1 MSAEQTLADFGVVGL
16 GTMGSN
22 VALNVA
28 DNGFE
33 VACWNRDPEVQRAFL
48 SANAGARV
56 VGVPSLR
63 ELPARLSRPRRIL
76 LMVTAGKPVDLV
88 MADLAALLEPGDIV
102 IDGGNSRFEDT
113 RRREAEWRAKG
124 LHFVG
129 MGVSGGAEGARHG
142 PSLMPGGSAEAYA
155 ALAPILEKIAARSDS
170 GPCVTHVGPDG
181 AGHFVKT
188 VHNGIEYADMQL
200 LAETYDL
207 LRRGFGL
214 GAPRQA
220 ELFARW
226 NEGPLESFLVEVTA
240 RVLAVRD
247 TATED
252 PLVERI
258 VDSAGQKG
266 TGRWTVMAALERGI
280 AVPSMSAAVDAR
292 VLSSEKPERV
302 VASRILDGPRRD
314 PLPADDATLQFVHDA
329 LLAARVLAFAQ
340 GFRLIRLVSD
350 ELEWGIRG
358 GEVARIWKA
367 GCILRARLL
376 DRILGAFEEAPDTR
390 NFALVAPF
398 PGDLARLVPALRR
411 ALALAQTCGVPTPVF
426 AASLA
431 WYDSIRSARLPQ
443 NLTQAQRDAF
453 GAHGF
458 ERIDQLGVEVHADWS
473 L

>member
-1 MSAEQTLADFGVVGL
+1 MRT
-16 GTMGSN
+16 
-22 VALNVA
+22 
-28 DNGFE
+28 
-33 VACWNRDPEVQRAFL
+33 
-48 SANAGARV
+48 
-56 VGVPSLR
+56 
-63 ELPARLSRPRRIL
+63 RP
-76 LMVTAGKPVDLV
+76 
-88 MADLAALLEPGDIV
+88 
-102 IDGGNSRFEDT
+102 
-113 RRREAEWRAKG
+113 
-124 LHFVG
+124 
-129 MGVSGGAEGARHG
+129 
-142 PSLMPGGSAEAYA
+142 
-155 ALAPILEKIAARSDS
+155 
-170 GPCVTHVGPDG
+170 
-181 AGHFVKT
+181 
-188 VHNGIEYADMQL
+188 
-200 LAETYDL
+200 
-207 LRRGFGL
+207 FGL